1 MEILKKYW
9 KFILAYGLLVIVL
22 IFLLYYYREVYELV
36 REMIRFFSSRKRLN
50 AYVASYGS
58 YAPAVFIGLQI
69 LQVLFAPIPG
79 ELTGF
84 IGGYL
89 FGVGLGFVYS
99 TIGLTLGSL
108 IAFTI
113 ARYFGMPFVRKFVG
127 QEIMPKFDYLM
138 EHKGA
143 FFSFIFFLVPGTP
156 KDYFCYL
163 LGLSPMH
170 VVTFMIISTI
180 GRLPGTLLLTMQGQ
194 AVQSEDYRTFFVVLG
209 LALLAGV
216 VAFIYRDR
224 VETWFKH
231 KKPGH
236 GKGKT
241 SPLRHRTKSKSSSR

>member
-9 KFILAYGLLVIVL
+9 KFILAYSLLVLVL
-22 IFLLYYYREVYELV
+22 ILLLYYYREAYENV

-50 AYVASYGS
+50 AYVASYGA
-58 YAPAVFIGLQI
+58 YAPAVFMGLQT

-89 FGVGLGFVYS
+89 FDIGLGFVYS
-99 TIGLTLGSL
+99 TVGLTLGSL
-108 IAFTI
+108 IAFSI
-113 ARYFGMPFVRKFVG
+113 SRYFGMPFVRKFVG
-127 QEIMPKFDYLM
+127 QEIMAKFDYLM

-143 FFSFIFFLVPGTP
+143 FFSFIFFLIPGTP
-156 KDYFCYL
+156 KDYFCYI

-224 VETWFKH
+224 FETWFKH
-231 KKPGH
+231 KKPAS
-236 GKGKT
+236 GKGK
-241 SPLRHRTKSKSSSR
+241 PAPPRHRNKSKSSSR